1 MNSTA
6 AKHAVIKVWSGNLVI
21 LFAYLFGT
29 LKIALY
35 SDDYSSMIF
44 TSETSDHALRDLR
57 PGQSVMVYLG
67 YATIANDSQN
77 IWKLKCLS
85 LLGLLVLYNLLI
97 SRINQSKKS
106 WLITLGT
113 AVSFCITPFQLYV
126 HWATCWYF
134 TWVAVFGIFA
144 YDFYLKRGWHNK
156 TFGVITLVICISTY
170 PITAYLFIVFLSVV
184 SLINQ
189 LDARLI
195 FKKVIIQIWFAIQAT
210 LVSIFC
216 SLLFLE
222 LKNLESSSRVGF
234 VTLEQIPG
242 KLFWIVS
249 RPIVIGL
256 RPFQVSSPS
265 SFGALLSIMP
275 WILLLALYV
284 LLVNRR
290 VDQPKLGKF
299 SLLVLIVA
307 ISLAPLIVTPD
318 NQFEFRLIP
327 GYSWMVVVILF
338 IVLEKLALS
347 VRALK
352 LPVEFIASAIVVIAV
367 TTTNLTYTK
376 FFLNPYTGKTVF
388 LSQALSNCQ
397 KAGKTE
403 SVVILR
409 PTINFPSRPNLGVLS
424 QSTDLMSDWVP
435 VANVKLVGRS
445 MGLKLSE
452 VIYLRSGAAL
462 DETRCYIDLEDYRQ
476 EILSNL

>member
-1 MNSTA
+1 MNNTG

-29 LKIALY
+29 LKISLY
-35 SDDYSSMIF
+35 SDDYSSIIF

-57 PGQSVMVYLG
+57 PGQSVMVNLG
-67 YATIANDSQN
+67 FSTIVNDPQN

-85 LLGLLVLYNLLI
+85 LLGLLVLYNVVVT
-97 SRINQSKKS
+97 RIDQSKRS
-106 WLITLGT
+106 WFIALGT
-113 AVSFCITPFQLYV
+113 AVGFCITPFQMYV

-134 TWVAVFGIFA
+134 TWVAVFGIYA
-144 YDFYLKRGWHNK
+144 YDLYRKRGWHNK
-156 TFGVITLVICISTY
+156 TVGVIILMVCISTY
-170 PITAYLFIVFLSVV
+170 PITAYLFVSFLAVI

-189 LDARLI
+189 FDTKLI
-195 FKKVIIQIWFAIQAT
+195 FKEVIIQIWFAIQAT

-216 SLLFLE
+216 GLLVLE
-222 LKNLESSSRVGF
+222 VKNLESSSRIGLITV
-234 VTLEQIPG
+234 EEIPG

-265 SFGALLSIMP
+265 SFGALLSVIP
-275 WILLLALYV
+275 WILLLTLYV
-284 LLVNRR
+284 LFVNRR
-290 VDQPKLGKF
+290 ADQAKLDKF

-307 ISLAPLIVTPD
+307 ISLAPLVVTPN
-318 NQFEFRLIP
+318 NQFEFRLIS
-327 GYSWMVVVILF
+327 GYSWMVVVIIF
-338 IVLEKLALS
+338 MAVEKLSLS
-347 VRALK
+347 VRYLK
-352 LPVEFIASAIVVIAV
+352 LPGYFIAFTIVVIAV
-367 TTTNLTYTK
+367 ATTNLNYTK
-376 FFLNPYTGKTVF
+376 FFLNPYTGKTLF

-409 PTINFPSRPNLGVLS
+409 PTSNFPSRPNLGLLS

-445 MGLKLSE
+445 MGINLREVTYLASE
-452 VIYLRSGAAL
+452 TSL
-462 DETRCYIDLEDYRQ
+462 DGTNCQIDLEDYRQ
-476 EILSNL
+476 SILSNL